1 MDYKKTNA
9 PATTVTRDMME
20 LCADTGNVYETVA
33 IIGKRANQIS
43 VEIKNDLSKKLAEFA
58 SYNDNLEE
66 VFENREQIE
75 ISRYYEK
82 LPKPDLIATQ
92 EYIEGIQTVYLL
104 IVTGL
109 LITAMCLPMGYFT
122 DTMGEHPFKALGMDV
137 NGAFQSTWGLFGIL
151 MLSTIVAFATI
162 FLYKNR
168 MLQIRMSIFNSLLLV
183 GYYIAFFAFYFALKN
198 DENLFRIGWA
208 LCLPLVSIILNILA
222 IRSIGRD
229 EVMVKAADR
238 LR

>member
-1 MDYKKTNA
+1 MIQ
-9 PATTVTRDMME
+9 R
-20 LCADTGNVYETVA
+20 
-33 IIGKRANQIS
+33 
-43 VEIKNDLSKKLAEFA
+43 
-58 SYNDNLEE
+58 
-66 VFENREQIE
+66 
-75 ISRYYEK
+75 
-82 LPKPDLIATQ
+82 
-92 EYIEGIQTVYLL
+92 IQTVYLL
-104 IVTGL
+104 TVTGL

-183 GYYIAFFAFYFALKN
+183 GYYFALKN

>member
-1 MDYKKTNA
+1 MKLLDRIILILVLIT
-9 PATTVTRDMME
+9 
-20 LCADTGNVYETVA
+20 
-33 IIGKRANQIS
+33 IIG
-43 VEIKNDLSKKLAEFA
+43 
-58 SYNDNLEE
+58 
-66 VFENREQIE
+66 
-75 ISRYYEK
+75 
-82 LPKPDLIATQ
+82 
-92 EYIEGIQTVYLL
+92 
-104 IVTGL
+104 
-109 LITAMCLPMGYFT
+109 
-122 DTMGEHPFKALGMDV
+122 
-137 NGAFQSTWGLFGIL
+137 
-151 MLSTIVAFATI
+151 ATI